1 MSTLRPTFRV
11 LKNGYDR
18 FAVDDAIEKYAA
30 QIKEL
35 NDKIRIYEQQLQV
48 ANERILDVQQ
58 QYTNLEN
65 SLSAEKQAAENIAR
79 LSLRE
84 ANEIIDTAQRNADMI
99 VRQAL
104 ITSREILTELSKL
117 YNNAD
122 AVKLETKEKLEQLLK
137 DLEDFELP
145 KMPGLAW
152 LREAEKKMQ

>member
-145 KMPGLAW
+145 KMPDLAW